1 MRKRNVKKQFWINQV
16 EAKEL
21 ERKAKLAGLNE
32 SDFLRMLIMKTTL
45 KEKPGPEF
53 YEYEK
58 LMRAIGINLN
68 QVARVANKTGNIN
81 KDYYEEEAR
90 KWNEFMVK
98 VKRYY
103 LNS

>member
-32 SDFLRMLIMKTTL
+32 SDFLRMLIMKTIL
-45 KEKPGPEF
+45 KEKPGAEF

-90 KWNEFMVK
+90 KWNEFMVE
-98 VKRYY
+98 VKR
-103 LNS
+103 

>member
-32 SDFLRMLIMKTTL
+32 SDFLRMLIMKTIL
-45 KEKPGPEF
+45 KEKPGAEF

-90 KWNEFMVK
+90 KWNEFMVE

>member
-1 MRKRNVKKQFWINQV
+1 MKKQFWINQV

-32 SDFLRMLIMKTTL
+32 SDFLRMLIMKTIL
-45 KEKPGPEF
+45 KEKPGAEF

-90 KWNEFMVK
+90 KWNEFMVE

>member
-1 MRKRNVKKQFWINQV
+1 MKKQFWINQV

-32 SDFLRMLIMKTTL
+32 SDFLRMLIMKTIL
-45 KEKPGPEF
+45 KEKPGAEF

-90 KWNEFMVK
+90 KWNEFMVE
-98 VKRYY
+98 VKR
-103 LNS
+103 

>member
-32 SDFLRMLIMKTTL
+32 SDFLRMLIMKTIL
-45 KEKPGPEF
+45 KEKPGAEF

>member
-1 MRKRNVKKQFWINQV
+1 MKKQFWINQV

-32 SDFLRMLIMKTTL
+32 SDFLRMLIMKTIL
-45 KEKPGPEF
+45 KEKPGAEF

>member
-1 MRKRNVKKQFWINQV
+1 MRKRNLKKQFWINQV

-32 SDFLRMLIMKTTL
+32 SDFLRMLIMKTIL
-45 KEKPGPEF
+45 KEKPGAEF

-90 KWNEFMVK
+90 KWNEFMVE

>member
-1 MRKRNVKKQFWINQV
+1 MKKQFWINQV

-21 ERKAKLAGLNE
+21 ERKVKLAGLNE
-32 SDFLRMLIMKTTL
+32 SDFLRMLIMKTIL
-45 KEKPGPEF
+45 KEKPGAEF

-90 KWNEFMVK
+90 KWNEFMVE
-98 VKRYY
+98 VKR
-103 LNS
+103 

>member
-1 MRKRNVKKQFWINQV
+1 MKKQFWINQV

-21 ERKAKLAGLNE
+21 ERKAKLVGLNE
-32 SDFLRMLIMKTTL
+32 SDFLRMLIMKTIL
-45 KEKPGPEF
+45 KEKPGAEF

-90 KWNEFMVK
+90 KWNEFMVE

>member
-81 KDYYEEEAR
+81 KDDYEEEAR
-90 KWNEFMVK
+90 KWNEFMVE